1 MTLARFAETNK
12 TEANHYKNVFR
23 RWPRLG
29 WVSVGLAL
37 VITSLHLLNMTLLL
51 PDLTQVIDEILQVFL
66 RAMRGFCFICV
77 FFLLVEELLSLSLSL
92 IC

>member
-12 TEANHYKNVFR
+12 TEANHYTNDFFC

-37 VITSLHLLNMTLLL
+37 VITSLHLLNMTLPL
-51 PDLTQVIDEILQVFL
+51 PDLTQVIDEILQVSFACYEGIL
-66 RAMRGFCFICV
+66 LWV
-77 FFLLVEELLSLSLSL
+77 FF
-92 IC
+92 C